1 MKFSIAQKG
10 KPRAT
15 KRLLGFGG
23 RDLPIEMGQS
33 MFQYLAVSRVGGAAE
48 LLENALAGELEAF

>member
-23 RDLPIEMGQS
+23 RDLPVEIGQG
-33 MFQYLAVSRVGGAAE
+33 MFQNLAVSRVEGAGE
-48 LLENALAGELEAF
+48 LLENALPGKLEAF